1 MRRTWVVLSALAV
14 VLSLVLGACGGE
26 EPQTPIRTPKPQ
38 KTASSPSPDTET
50 TKKSE
55 GCKLLTPAERRSI
68 AGEKLNTVAPLPVT
82 KGALVCT
89 WVHTLSTPLTT
100 TLKVDQPTGGPVVR
114 GVPKRIDDLILSGRF
129 DQKYSKRLQTA
140 KKEILRGS
148 EKLSEK
154 QACKYF
160 SLLVEVHE
168 GKEESDRGHPVP
180 GDGPRRLPGELAEV
194 AGGVE
199 TELVYEEPGLQVSLA
214 LSQSVIRLGK
224 AAHKRALKLL

>member
-100 TLKVDQPTGGPVVR
+100 TLKVTSQPVDLWVR

-168 GKEESDRGHPVP
+168 GKKNLTEGILFQGTARGDYQVSWQKC
-180 GDGPRRLPGELAEV
+180 